1 MSSSDPLYLTYNLA
15 SWYSGKKKKACFH
28 CSKTDLCSFVRLH
41 HNWKKC
47 SKIDIFLW
55 FAVKKKIL
63 FILYWFFTLVFLFK
77 DLAMFTVYIH
87 HKWQTKKKK
96 SRIFP
101 LHWVFATDV
110 YIITASDTAIIKLCK
125 VLITLFYSLAIKG
138 WWGYCCHPAG
148 RRVAGTPKFAKCN
161 NWRICEYGI
170 LKLIP

>member
-15 SWYSGKKKKACFH
+15 SWYSGGKKKACFH
-28 CSKTDLCSFVRLH
+28 CSKTDLCSFVHLH

-55 FAVKKKIL
+55 FAVKKKSYTGSLRWSFYLKIWPCLL
-63 FILYWFFTLVFLFK
+63 FTSITNDKLRK
-77 DLAMFTVYIH
+77 R
-87 HKWQTKKKK
+87 

-148 RRVAGTPKFAKCN
+148 RRVVGTPKFAKCN
-161 NWRICEYGI
+161 NWRICQYGI

>member
-1 MSSSDPLYLTYNLA
+1 MWAPPTLFIWLIILQVDTQ
-15 SWYSGKKKKACFH
+15 GKKKACFH
-28 CSKTDLCSFVRLH
+28 CSKTDLCSFVHLH

-55 FAVKKKIL
+55 FAVKKKSYTGSLRWSFYLKIWPCLL
-63 FILYWFFTLVFLFK
+63 FTSITNDKLRK
-77 DLAMFTVYIH
+77 R
-87 HKWQTKKKK
+87 

-148 RRVAGTPKFAKCN
+148 KRGHPSLQSAITGESANMGFW
-161 NWRICEYGI
+161 NWYHRSIC
-170 LKLIP
+170 